1 MAHNLWDPTGIQ
13 SLAVPENH
21 RQEYRTI
28 IHMSK
33 SHPKVPI
40 YD

>member
-1 MAHNLWDPTGIQ
+1 MANNLWDPTGIQ
-13 SLAVPENH
+13 SLAVPKNP
-21 RQEYRTI
+21 RLEYRTI
-28 IHMSK
+28 IYMSK